1 MFQFGIVTLAVFLS
15 AVAAINHAPPVSAGR
30 PPVNECPPGNLVA
43 GKGCK
48 WDLGFHEITS
58 VEFRAYRITGA
69 DSCYAGFEFSPYD
82 YQHDI
87 VGAPHFD
94 GAVYFGSMN
103 ALGEVNTSEWFT
115 LYGSHSFRLYS
126 QDFRKRVQQGN
137 GSLTLRVSPSYKLG
151 SQIPPS
157 LVIDRDTSGPSRYL
171 TFPSEI
177 KANSH
182 IQMSGYARDD
192 IIARRA
198 ETPWL
203 MIPAEVNDFSEL
215 VFECL
220 ENIRREYENQAMQE
234 ELRAKKAAEQRA
246 ADKAR
251 ADAEAKAELQQIEL
265 EAAKQIQQKALETEL
280 FTTQALRSQLEQE
293 KLIIAAWNKVVEI
306 RLAGAQERA
315 KITNAFMSEVEAD
328 KAAFVASVQTKVEEL
343 RRLQELNETLRTAI
357 QAHNQT
363 ILDELAIQQALEE
376 EQKQA
381 IQDLEVKPSGTT
393 NPSTPSN

>member
-1 MFQFGIVTLAVFLS
+1 M
-15 AVAAINHAPPVSAGR
+15 
-30 PPVNECPPGNLVA
+30 NECPPGNLVA

-315 KITNAFMSEVEAD
+315 KITNAFMSEVETG

>member
-1 MFQFGIVTLAVFLS
+1 M
-15 AVAAINHAPPVSAGR
+15 
-30 PPVNECPPGNLVA
+30 NECPPGNPVA

-94 GAVYFGSMN
+94 GAAYFGKIN
-103 ALGEVNTSEWFT
+103 ALDEEFWNKDQVSLRG
-115 LYGSHSFRLYS
+115 LAFR
-126 QDFRKRVQQGN
+126 RRVQEGD
-137 GSLTLRVSPSYKLG
+137 GSLILRISPAYSLG
-151 SQIPPS
+151 STLPS
-157 LVIDRDTSGPSRYL
+157 ALIIDRPYYSNFALAAELRANGHMLIIGSN
-171 TFPSEI
+171 FSENI
-177 KANSH
+177 
-182 IQMSGYARDD
+182 IQE
-192 IIARRA
+192 RA
-198 ETPWL
+198 ISPWL
-203 MIPAEVNDFSEL
+203 PIPAEVNDFSEL

-251 ADAEAKAELQQIEL
+251 EDAEAKAELQQIEL

-315 KITNAFMSEVEAD
+315 KITNAFMSEVETD

-343 RRLQELNETLRTAI
+343 KRLQELNETLRTAI

-376 EQKQA
+376 KQKQA

-393 NPSTPSN
+393 TPSTPSN

>member
-1 MFQFGIVTLAVFLS
+1 M
-15 AVAAINHAPPVSAGR
+15 
-30 PPVNECPPGNLVA
+30 NECPPGNLVA

-48 WDLGFHEITS
+48 WDLRFHEITS
-58 VEFRAYRITGA
+58 VEFGAYRIAGA

-82 YQHDI
+82 YQKDI
-87 VGAPHFD
+87 VGAPSFTGTVH
-94 GAVYFGSMN
+94 FGSMN

-115 LYGSHSFRLYS
+115 LYGSSHSLRLYS

-137 GSLTLRVSPSYKLG
+137 ESLTLRVSPSYKLG
-151 SQIPPS
+151 SQMPPS
-157 LVIDRDTSGPSRYL
+157 LVIDTDESGPFRYL
-171 TFPSEI
+171 AFPSEI
-177 KANSH
+177 KANSY
-182 IQMSGYARDD
+182 IQMSGYARWQGDG
-192 IIARRA
+192 IIAMRA

-203 MIPAEVNDFSEL
+203 PIPSEVNDFPEL
-215 VFECL
+215 VYECL
-220 ENIRREYENQAMQE
+220 ENIRREQENQAKQE

-280 FTTQALRSQLEQE
+280 FTTQALQSQLEQE

-328 KAAFVASVQTKVEEL
+328 KAAFVTSVQTKVEEL

-363 ILDELAIQQALEE
+363 ILDELAIQQVLEE
-376 EQKQA
+376 KQKQA

-393 NPSTPSN
+393 TPSTPSN

>member
-15 AVAAINHAPPVSAGR
+15 AVAAIKHAPPVSAGR

-315 KITNAFMSEVEAD
+315 KITNAFMSEVETG